1 MRGKERRG
9 EAKLRRTRRRIDA
22 FKFAVYIDLHLF
34 VISCTVVILFA
45 HSQGFSDRRRIKIR
59 SLLVLLNFFFVNCD

>member
-22 FKFAVYIDLHLF
+22 FKFAVYIDLQPF
-34 VISCTVVILFA
+34 VISCTVVLLFA
-45 HSQGFSDRRRIKIR
+45 HFQGFSDRRRIKIKN
-59 SLLVLLNFFFVNCD
+59 LLVLLNVNFVNCD